1 MKTLFRV
8 LGLGAALGLIAP
20 APLLSQ
26 QEPLTAVDI
35 TSVSVLSGF
44 GSIVAADLTAGGA
57 GYIAAPGVSISG
69 GGGSGATASAAI
81 KDGVV
86 TAIIITDG
94 GVGYTSAPTV
104 TIAPPPAPGT
114 PATAEIRG
122 VGTTYRQ
129 PFQNE
134 SYGPVNVPITIAAL
148 ARGTFPVGGYVYNFF
163 VNGVPLGT
171 STNVQP
177 PGGGP
182 GYVSWAPPQP
192 GSYLLTVTASA
203 GSHIAT
209 SLAVRYFA
217 TGTAIVGPIDNSL
230 VPSGSSVVLQATA
243 TPVPTAPNAFLQR
256 IDFHVD
262 GQLVGSDSTYPYSFI
277 YTPSASP
284 TTHLVEA
291 RGFDNNGNQISPN
304 GTATRSLHMVTPI
317 GTPPTVRI
325 VNPPTGS
332 NVSSGSSVTFMTDA
346 VAADGFIKN
355 VDFYINGVLLSSSQK
370 FPFTAQWTPQVPGR
384 YQFAAIAF
392 DDKSNAV
399 ASEPIFLTA
408 TGAFPTASIDSPTS
422 GITVVQGA
430 SVPVTVR
437 AAGPDG
443 GVASLKSIEFLVDG
457 AVSDSLPKAATGGTG
472 GSGGTTGA
480 SVLQDPFVFNW
491 RSNVAVGTHRLSARV
506 TDSSNLSITSSEIM
520 VTVIPNQAPL
530 VSLTSPSSST
540 TVTANS
546 AITVTASASDSDG
559 SVESVEFFAN
569 GLSIGRAT
577 SRPFQITWTP
587 IMPGEMIATAKATD
601 NGGVSMTSAEVIVT
615 VDPATSSNDPG
626 AGSIANTVYRGDY
639 GSIDESGRFAF
650 AINRNGRGT
659 FIAFSAAPV
668 GKSYFWNDIAVNADG
683 TFAVHDSN
691 NQVVVRGQTSV
702 TGISGQFGGKTFI
715 GPVTPAKSTVTP
727 LIVNG
732 ALTGVTGSQVTAIVG
747 GDGSVTFYIASG
759 TAREVGTGFLTS
771 AGTYSL
777 ASATG
782 GRITGSASNGTS
794 IVSGAVTGAVSGS
807 FLLRPL
813 ASRITNISTLALA
826 GSGDRTLMA
835 GFVVTGS
842 GTKPLLIRAVG
853 PSLVNFGVTAPIA
866 DPFLSVVASSGTLV
880 SSNNDWGNSTGLA
893 NAAAQ
898 LGAFALNAGSR
909 DSALQVSLPVGTF
922 TTVVGGGG
930 VPGPALIE
938 IYDADLGNTVNSRI
952 TNISTRGQVGVSNPL
967 IAGFVITGDQRKRLL
982 IRAVGPTLSSFG
994 VTGALADPRIEV
1006 LFGSTVIATNND
1018 WTETAVVAQ
1027 VTATSPTVGAFPL
1040 NANSKDAAMVLQLNP
1055 GAYTVQIRGANGTTG
1070 TALVEIYDADL

>member
-1 MKTLFRV
+1 MKTLLRV
-8 LGLGAALGLIAP
+8 LGLGAALGFIAP
-20 APLLSQ
+20 VSLLSQ

-44 GSIVAADLTAGGA
+44 GSVVAADLTAGGS
-57 GYIAAPGVSISG
+57 GYIATPAVLISG
-69 GGGSGATASAAI
+69 GGGSGATASAVI
-81 KDGVV
+81 KDGAV

-104 TIAPPPAPGT
+104 TIDPPPAPGT

-122 VGTTYRQ
+122 VGTTYFQ

-134 SYGPVNVPITIAAL
+134 SYGPVNVPITIAAS
-148 ARGTFPVGGYVYNFF
+148 ARGTFPLGGYTYNFF
-163 VNGVPLGT
+163 VNGVLLGS

-203 GSHIAT
+203 GSHVAT

-217 TGTAIVGPIDNSL
+217 TGTAIVGPVDNSL
-230 VPSGSSVVLQATA
+230 VPNGSSVVLQATA

-277 YTPSASP
+277 YTPAMSP
-284 TTHLVEA
+284 TTHVVEA

-384 YQFAAIAF
+384 YQFVAIAF

-422 GITVVQGA
+422 GITVVQGT
-430 SVPVTVR
+430 SIPVTVR

-472 GSGGTTGA
+472 GTAGA
-480 SVLQDPFVFNW
+480 AVLQDPFVFNW

-506 TDSSNLSITSSEIM
+506 TDSSNLSITSSEII
-520 VTVIPNQAPL
+520 VTVIPNQAPQ
-530 VSLTSPSSST
+530 VSLTSPSAST

-546 AITVTASASDSDG
+546 PITVSASASDSDG
-559 SVESVEFFAN
+559 SIESVEFFAN
-569 GLSIGRAT
+569 GLSLGRAT
-577 SRPFQITWTP
+577 NRPFQISWTP
-587 IMPGEMIATAKATD
+587 IMPGEMIVTAKATD
-601 NGGVSMTSAEVIVT
+601 NGGSSTTSSEVIVT
-615 VDPATSSNDPG
+615 VDPATSSNDQG

-659 FIAFSAAPV
+659 LIAFSTAPA
-668 GKSYFWNDIAVNADG
+668 GKTYFWNDIAVNVDG
-683 TFAVHDSN
+683 SFAIHDNN
-691 NQVVVRGQTSV
+691 NQVVLRGQTSV

-715 GPVTPAKSTVTP
+715 GPVTPATSTFAP

-732 ALTGVTGSQVTAIVG
+732 GLTGVTGSQATAIVG
-747 GDGSVTFYIASG
+747 GDGSITLYTASG
-759 TAREVGTGFLTS
+759 AGREVGSGFLTS

-777 ASATG
+777 ATATG
-782 GRITGSASNGTS
+782 GRISGSASNGSS
-794 IVSGAVTGAVSGS
+794 IVSGSVTGTISGS

-813 ASRITNISTLALA
+813 ASRITNTSTLALA

-835 GFVVTGS
+835 GFVITGS
-842 GTKPLLIRAVG
+842 GTKPLLVRAVG

-866 DPFLSVVASSGTLV
+866 DPFLSVVASSGALL
-880 SSNNDWGNSTGLA
+880 SSNNDWGNSSALA

-938 IYDADLGNTVNSRI
+938 IYDADLGSTVNSRI
-952 TNISTRGQVGVSNPL
+952 TNISTRGQVGVNNPL

-994 VTGALADPRIEV
+994 VTGALSDPRIEV

-1018 WTETAVVAQ
+1018 WTEAAVVAP
-1027 VTATSPTVGAFPL
+1027 VTATSPIVGAFPL
-1040 NANSKDAAMVLQLNP
+1040 NANSKDAALVLQLNP
-1055 GAYTVQIRGANGTTG
+1055 GAYTVQIRGVNGATG